1 MFVCGFFPC
10 KYWDRSLLGFEGIQL
25 PGCLISLSLY
35 VFVFVFPIQV
45 GGNCVDLID
54 RNFRVDFEV
63 IRLPGC
69 LT

>member
-1 MFVCGFFPC
+1 
-10 KYWDRSLLGFEGIQL
+10 LGFEGIQL

-35 VFVFVFPIQV
+35 VFVFVFPISA
-45 GGNCVDLID
+45 GGNGVDLID
-54 RNFRVDFEV
+54 RNFRVGFEV